1 MQFCIRLLWLFF
13 VSTALLTTQT
23 FEGSITFQVH
33 SAQQQGELVLMLSPK
48 GIRVEFKGQDSLT
61 MLIRRN
67 ATGAIQLNPKT
78 KTYRDIDLQEQRRFS
93 ASIGKLEKF
102 EVEKFGKEWVL
113 NVMCHHFKLKSAKR
127 TLEIWTA
134 ESLVDSTHLHRLVD
148 VGALI
153 GISPNAIEVI
163 QRENLNGLPLKVIV
177 TEPSGSVRVEAK
189 RIERKSF
196 KSSLFDVPKSYKKEK
211 SDVEMP

>member
-78 KTYRDIDLQEQRRFS
+78 KTYRDIDLQEQRRLS

>member
-78 KTYRDIDLQEQRRFS
+78 KTYRDIDLQEQRRLS

-177 TEPSGSVRVEAK
+177 TEPSGSMRVEAK